1 MTEKESLSMTI
12 RKATDNIEILMGGGK
27 LVDED
32 DNIMVSPGIILVED
46 DGSEEVFTFEE
57 LSELTEYVEPMTDKE
72 VAQAKEI
79 EDLKAQL
86 AAKPTMSG
94 KTRKSKV
101 KYNKSDEMKIAQD
114 WKQEKIV
121 GNKPKKKDFAK
132 KYNISG
138 NYLTSILTSFGVE
151 PKRTNKT
158 KANASIEEVQHA

>member
-1 MTEKESLSMTI
+1 MK
-12 RKATDNIEILMGGGK
+12 NIEILKNDGRLQDSSSKYKFAYIG
-27 LVDED
+27 LSDETEE
-32 DNIMVSPGIILVED
+32 IVE
-46 DGSEEVFTFEE
+46 FTFEE

-101 KYNKSDEMKIAQD
+101 KYSKSDEMKIAQD
-114 WKQEKIV
+114 WKQEKIA